1 MIKQSQSSGL
11 LIYKG
16 DQVVTYILKYA
27 ETSMKPMK
35 YVVNETTGWY
45 AAATDFKIEGD
56 SLELDAV
63 FFSKYKDFYLND
75 NKATAPKVYHVTDD
89 LIYNEAKKIKAFV
102 SYLDELSDTS
112 SESILAEAKRVIDLH
127 FEIGTTQNKEI
138 TSENKRLRMRA
149 KSLVKS
155 LRQFVVEFE

>member
-11 LIYKG
+11 LIYEG
-16 DQVVTYILKYA
+16 DQVVTYVLKYTEA
-27 ETSMKPMK
+27 SMKPMK

-75 NKATAPKVYHVTDD
+75 NKATAPKIYHVTDD

-102 SYLDELSDTS
+102 SYLDKLSDTT
-112 SESILAEAKRVIDLH
+112 SEGVLAEAKRVIYLH

-149 KSLVKS
+149 KSLVKA
-155 LRQFVVEFE
+155 LRQLIAEFE